1 MQVSSNPDLKMPQ
14 CILLYENEHVLFLT
28 HMNSHTVMVL
38 KDLDQLMVLQAMH
51 LRFIIIYTSHV
62 RGK

>member
-1 MQVSSNPDLKMPQ
+1 MQVSSNPDLKIPQ
-14 CILLYENEHVLFLT
+14 CLLPYGNEHVLFLT
-28 HMNSHTVMVL
+28 HMNSHTVIVL
-38 KDLDQLMVLQAMH
+38 KDLEQLMVLQAMH

>member
-1 MQVSSNPDLKMPQ
+1 MPQ
-14 CILLYENEHVLFLT
+14 CLLPLGNENVLFLT
-28 HMNSHTVMVL
+28 HMNSHTVIVL
-38 KDLDQLMVLQAMH
+38 KDLDQLMALQAMH

>member
-1 MQVSSNPDLKMPQ
+1 MLDHCRKVYY
-14 CILLYENEHVLFLT
+14 IIENKHVLFLT
-28 HMNSHTVMVL
+28 DMNSRAVIVL